1 MYDEGRTYRE
11 ITKEVHMSPGDISS
25 IIKRHTGEPEKGE
38 QQQQEV
44 TIHTKVF
51 KLFEEGKS
59 PVQVAIDLNLP
70 STEVTR
76 LQSEYRRLIGL
87 QELNQLQEE
96 IGLDIFE
103 FSRTYKFTKSHGY
116 TPRQLI
122 DAADHLDE
130 LPLLRSEREQLVQ
143 ESQYLETQKQNK
155 TIKLEQVE
163 RSIVTAQQNLDSV
176 NTSIRAKKEE
186 LELLNR
192 RKQQVQMVIASIIT
206 SAGYQNIERIADSS
220 VRSVLNQNQVVLT
233 TACRAIFQALKEEP
247 RDQLEF
253 LIQGSLSYPFYE
265 PGTGRMPQNYL
276 QHRQAVLVY
285 AAEETY
291 RNLLAKVLTTTM
303 SSAINAQPG
312 SGYPL

>member
-1 MYDEGRTYRE
+1 MYEEGKTYRE

-44 TIHTKVF
+44 TIDTKVF
-51 KLFEEGKS
+51 KLFEEGKG

-70 STEVTR
+70 SMEVAR
-76 LQSEYRRLIGL
+76 LQSEYRKLMGL

-96 IGLDIFE
+96 IGVDVFE

-130 LPLLRSEREQLVQ
+130 LPLLRSEKEQLVQ

-163 RSIVTAQQNLDSV
+163 RSIATAQQNLDSV
-176 NTSIRAKKEE
+176 NASIRAKKEE

-192 RKQQVQMVIASIIT
+192 RKQQIQMVIASMIT
-206 SAGYQNIERIADSS
+206 GQGYQNMLLYAH
-220 VRSVLNQNQVVLT
+220 VYHFFVLS
-233 TACRAIFQALKEEP
+233 F
-247 RDQLEF
+247 
-253 LIQGSLSYPFYE
+253 
-265 PGTGRMPQNYL
+265 
-276 QHRQAVLVY
+276 
-285 AAEETY
+285 
-291 RNLLAKVLTTTM
+291 
-303 SSAINAQPG
+303 
-312 SGYPL
+312 